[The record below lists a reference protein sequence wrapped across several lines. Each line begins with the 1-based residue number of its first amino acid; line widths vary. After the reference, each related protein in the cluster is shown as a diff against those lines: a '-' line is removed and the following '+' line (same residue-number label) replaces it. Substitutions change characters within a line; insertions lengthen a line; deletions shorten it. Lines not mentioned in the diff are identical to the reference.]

1 MRAADQATDAKLVH
15 RTRDHSAMSL
25 QQQSGHGPGG
35 SRREFIRHTVDVP
48 LEVEDL
54 GTNGPRLERSRNVS
68 FGGLA
73 FRTEVCPR
81 IGALLQLRMPTVDP
95 PFVAEVRVAWC
106 RPEDGAYLVGARFVD
121 AAAAF
126 RSRMVQQVC
135 AIEKYRREV
144 REGEGRTLS
153 SQEAAAEWIERYA
166 GRFPGNAVDEDD
178 GDEEDAA

>member
-1 MRAADQATDAKLVH
+1 MTAKKQ
-15 RTRDHSAMSL
+15 RNPAGDR
-25 QQQSGHGPGG
+25 

-48 LEVEDL
+48 LEVEEI
-54 GTNGPRLERSRNVS
+54 GVSGSRVERSRNVS
-68 FGGLA
+68 LGGLA
-73 FRTEVCPR
+73 FLTEVCPR
-81 IGALLQLRMPTVDP
+81 IGALLQLRMPSVDP

-106 RPEDGAYLVGARFVD
+106 RPENGRYLVGARFVD

-144 REGEGRTLS
+144 HEREGRTLS
-153 SQEAAAEWIERYA
+153 SQDAATEWIERYA
-166 GRFPGNAVDEDD
+166 GRFPGGEVVEDN